1 MNVTVIG
8 AGLAGSEC
16 AWQLAQRGIQV
27 ELHEMKPEKMTP
39 AHTTEYFA
47 ELCCSNS
54 LRGAGLE
61 NAVGLLKEELRR
73 LDSLILQCADAT
85 RVEAGGALAVDRHGF
100 ARLVTEKVRSHPNIT
115 VIPGEVTEIPEGE
128 VIIASGPLTSDAL
141 AEKLQAKS
149 AVLVKNDNGLLPLA
163 KGTKVYIESS
173 ASDTLDHYKTYLN
186 NFGTV
191 VENLEDADVAIGY
204 FNSVDDATELFVEDA
219 QDAGK
224 PIILTMVN
232 KVTEYELKNANAV
245 MYIPYSQKPD
255 HGSGEAG
262 FIYGTEPWIYADLIF
277 GERQPEGIIQKEQAR
292 DSWSDAAQWKD
303 LAGDQGASNYV
314 RLLVQAMMEDDPNH
328 ASPNNFGDPLVV
340 YNYSMRYGQKG
351 DFQYSCLILPSV
363 YEEQESTNSRG
374 QTVKSVVGTVSAKA
388 GEEFMVYCLLRNNGA
403 DDLTYVQ
410 VKDGDEVVAEKLY
423 TVCGGSWRVVEIPVT
438 IATPGEHTITVGTQ
452 SGTITIAE

>member
-1 MNVTVIG
+1 M
-8 AGLAGSEC
+8 
-16 AWQLAQRGIQV
+16 
-27 ELHEMKPEKMTP
+27 
-39 AHTTEYFA
+39 
-47 ELCCSNS
+47 
-54 LRGAGLE
+54 
-61 NAVGLLKEELRR
+61 
-73 LDSLILQCADAT
+73 
-85 RVEAGGALAVDRHGF
+85 
-100 ARLVTEKVRSHPNIT
+100 
-115 VIPGEVTEIPEGE
+115 
-128 VIIASGPLTSDAL
+128 
-141 AEKLQAKS
+141 
-149 AVLVKNDNGLLPLA
+149 
-163 KGTKVYIESS
+163 
-173 ASDTLDHYKTYLN
+173 
-186 NFGTV
+186 
-191 VENLEDADVAIGY
+191 ENLEDADVAIGY

-292 DSWSDAAQWKD
+292 NSWSDAAQWKD

-314 RLLVQAMMEDDPNH
+314 RLLVQALMEDDPNH

>member
-1 MNVTVIG
+1 MTDWWALGMRQQVSGVTNEGVELSEQTGRWLYNEALKNGTDMFG
-8 AGLAGSEC
+8 AGGIKHGEEISENTMWNWPDC
-16 AWQLAQRGIQV
+16 IVNG
-27 ELHEMKPEKMTP
+27 
-39 AHTTEYFA
+39 
-47 ELCCSNS
+47 
-54 LRGAGLE
+54 
-61 NAVGLLKEELRR
+61 LKEGDVEKQWVDRSAAR
-73 LDSLILQCADAT
+73 ILKFKFEKGLFENPY
-85 RVEAGGALAVDRHGF
+85 RVMDEALAVVASPEWIANRTAIHTNEDLRA
-100 ARLVTEKVRSHPNIT
+100 ARTAE
-115 VIPGEVTEIPEGE
+115 EVE
-128 VIIASGPLTSDAL
+128 L

-173 ASDTLDHYKTYLN
+173 SADTLDHYKTYLN

-191 VENLEDADVAIGY
+191 VDSIEEADVVIGY
-204 FNSVDDATELFVEDA
+204 FSALNDAAELLVEDA

-224 PIILTMVN
+224 PIILTMVS
-232 KVTEYELKNANAV
+232 KVTEYELKNADAV
-245 MYIPYSQKPD
+245 MYIPYSQQPD
-255 HGSGEAG
+255 HGTGEAG

-292 DSWSDAAQWKD
+292 DNWSDAAQWKD